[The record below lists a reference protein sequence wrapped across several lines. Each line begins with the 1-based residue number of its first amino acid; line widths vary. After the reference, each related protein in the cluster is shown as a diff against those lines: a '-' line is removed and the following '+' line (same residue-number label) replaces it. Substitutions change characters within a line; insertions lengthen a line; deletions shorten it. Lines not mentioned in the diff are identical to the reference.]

1 MRNSWKSSLLP
12 QGACAL
18 KWVRKTLRDCV
29 YRASLVLSPGG
40 KQSGWA
46 QYLMPRMD
54 GLIVARA
61 ARQVGDL
68 H

>member
-18 KWVRKTLRDCV
+18 KRVRKALRDCV
-29 YRASLVLSPGG
+29 HRARLALPPRG
-40 KQSGWA
+40 KPSGWA

-54 GLIVARA
+54 AMIIVRA
-61 ARQVGDL
+61 ARPVGIL
-68 H
+68 Q